1 MNFKILICGAGS
13 IGERHIKNLL
23 KLGYSDLIIYR
34 RAIKNLRTIKKK
46 IKQFSSLDEALK
58 QKTNIAII

>member
-23 KLGYSDLIIYR
+23 KLGYSDLIIY
-34 RAIKNLRTIKKK
+34 NK
-46 IKQFSSLDEALK
+46 IYLDIVSD
-58 QKTNIAII
+58 NI